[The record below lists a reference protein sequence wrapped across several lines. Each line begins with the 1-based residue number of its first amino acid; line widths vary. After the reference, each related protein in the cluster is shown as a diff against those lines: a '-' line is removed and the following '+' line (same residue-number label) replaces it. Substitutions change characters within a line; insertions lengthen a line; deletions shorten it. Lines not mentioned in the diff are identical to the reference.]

1 MRCKKLPADARL
13 CAERERWQVLFF
25 RARIP
30 SLLGTRNSLI
40 LRAGS
45 ERAAGG
51 TLWNHAERDRFRA
64 GDLRRSFRK
73 IKLTR
78 GGYTFDVPA
87 VGGEIEIR
95 LENLRLGVVALELK
109 GINDLL

>member
-1 MRCKKLPADARL
+1 MRCKKLSADARFG
-13 CAERERWQVLFF
+13 AERERRQVLFF

-30 SLLGTRNSLI
+30 SLLGTRNSLV

-78 GGYTFDVPA
+78 GAGTFDVAA
-87 VGGEIEIR
+87 VGGEIQIG
-95 LENLRLGVVALELK
+95 LENL
-109 GINDLL
+109 